1 MKIIHLKEVLEEMGE
16 GKPFSITYV
25 TCDVTR
31 NTGGDIMS
39 LENVILSFKQNGVEK
54 FGFETPAPNVTEH
67 TKRANH
73 YVHASR
79 NVLLQNGMRRKFHLR
94 LLLQFNGQ
102 KVFY

>member
-1 MKIIHLKEVLEEMGE
+1 MKIIHLRDVLEEMEE

-25 TCDVTR
+25 TCDVNR
-31 NTGGDIMS
+31 NTGGDLMK
-39 LENVILSFKQNGVEK
+39 LENVILSFQEKGAEK
-54 FGFETPAPNVTEH
+54 FGFESPEPNITEH

-79 NVLLQNGMRRKFHLR
+79 NVLLQNGMRRKFHFR
-94 LLLQFNGQ
+94 LLLEFNGQ